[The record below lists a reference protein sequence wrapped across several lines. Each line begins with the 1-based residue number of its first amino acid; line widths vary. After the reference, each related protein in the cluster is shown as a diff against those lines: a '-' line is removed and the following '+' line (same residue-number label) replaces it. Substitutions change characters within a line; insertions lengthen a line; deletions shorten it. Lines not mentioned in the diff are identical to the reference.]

1 MLKKKRVSQNDVCVR
16 NTSEVQSF
24 KIVIGKEDQ
33 CQNMRQ
39 RNEKGNVARNFNVH
53 NTTEGHSNF
62 LILPHILPHN
72 HSIKVIIRTL
82 EFEEIKQMN
91 FCVTS

>member
-1 MLKKKRVSQNDVCVR
+1 VCGR
-16 NTSEVQSF
+16 NASEVQNF

-39 RNEKGNVARNFNVH
+39 RSEMGNVTRNFNVH
-53 NTTEGHSNF
+53 NTTEGHSNC

-82 EFEEIKQMN
+82 DLKK
-91 FCVTS
+91 